1 MIAHTP
7 PTPSPEHEPGA
18 RAFGLTIRGRRMQA
32 LLTLRLCS
40 ELMGMSMTDLSAV
53 EQGTRPFT
61 TDERERFENVIR
73 SRNYLLGE
81 AKARK
86 AVKP

>member
-7 PTPSPEHEPGA
+7 PTYPPEHEPGA

-32 LLTLRLCS
+32 FCTLRMCA

-53 EQGTRPFT
+53 EQGARGFT
-61 TDERERFENVIR
+61 PDERGRFEAVMR
-73 SRNYLLGE
+73 SRTTNT
-81 AKARK
+81 AASAARED
-86 AVKP
+86 